1 MPLSATQCRSVP
13 LSAAQCR
20 DFIWENKYFSAV
32 AAGGGVTVGMR
43 GGSGSVLQNPF
54 HILTDGNARAPA
66 VPQVPEPAEVPT
78 ESELTRLRNQWF
90 NGALILPDPLSETY
104 GLRIVQ

>member
-1 MPLSATQCRSVP
+1 MAPSLPQ
-13 LSAAQCR
+13 SAAPRHDEQLMR
-20 DFIWENKYFSAV
+20 LGSAC

-43 GGSGSVLQNPF
+43 GGSGNVLQNAF